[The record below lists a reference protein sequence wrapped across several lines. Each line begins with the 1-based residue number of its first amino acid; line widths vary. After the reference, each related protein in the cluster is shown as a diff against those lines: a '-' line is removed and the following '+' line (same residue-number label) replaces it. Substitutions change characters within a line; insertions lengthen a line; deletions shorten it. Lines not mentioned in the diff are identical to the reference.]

1 MLQEFAIGNRGQR
14 SASYYSNRR
23 QQAVDRL
30 DEIINQNW
38 LPRRNQYILD
48 TAEDSD
54 IESELR
60 EPVQVSESEAE
71 EEQQVEPP
79 QDPCGASSSS
89 HTVPSISERIKTAK
103 VSTSNPILSKSTKA
117 RPKPSVRQ
125 SSSASAPS
133 AKPKAIAEQVAV
145 ERPSA
150 VEVLESE
157 AEVLE
162 ERIDHDLLRRHGVVI
177 AGDLG
182 DRPLTGLIVS
192 LDWHQVLDT
201 IRTNSQTLRTDNW
214 NWYYLLDPIKERLR
228 AIRNIADQRGQPLKI
243 IVLSY
248 THSPTFRDKVLQ
260 LLPWESN
267 YIDLAV
273 TTQERTGIGGKVWT
287 LKHLCSSSSRIWHAD
302 DNIEI
307 CKEIVGDSEQRIRV
321 AGIRVPKHWKTQ
333 RQLNIHWRQNILY
346 ALQIFL
352 KG

>member
-1 MLQEFAIGNRGQR
+1 MGDTERDRSRSHVGREAEFVSFERIEGLREAYRKTRTQKRGGKNHRRRLKGVCVGLLRCFIQLIDLVLQEFAIGNKGQR

-48 TAEDSD
+48 STEDSD

-60 EPVQVSESEAE
+60 EPVQVSEPEAE

-79 QDPCGASSSS
+79 QDPFGASSSS
-89 HTVPSISERIKTAK
+89 HTGPSISERIKTAK
-103 VSTSNPILSKSTKA
+103 VSTSNPLLSKSKA

-133 AKPKAIAEQVAV
+133 AKPKAIAKQVAV

-162 ERIDHDLLRRHGVVI
+162 ERIDHDLLRRRGVVI

-192 LDWHQVLDT
+192 LDWHQVLHT

-214 NWYYLLDPIKERLR
+214 NWHYSLDQIKERLR

-248 THSPTFRDKVLQ
+248 THSV
-260 LLPWESN
+260 
-267 YIDLAV
+267 V
-273 TTQERTGIGGKVWT
+273 
-287 LKHLCSSSSRIWHAD
+287 
-302 DNIEI
+302 
-307 CKEIVGDSEQRIRV
+307 
-321 AGIRVPKHWKTQ
+321 
-333 RQLNIHWRQNILY
+333 
-346 ALQIFL
+346 
-352 KG
+352 